1 MGPCRAARTND
12 TNDTSSRTR
21 LLWVCLLVI
30 TAVFGVT
37 PQASAQLQLT
47 DNSSDDASEAARGL
61 TIQGIEVVGNRRVS
75 RQDILAYLKEKPG
88 QTYTP
93 EGLAQ
98 DVRELWGAGF
108 FSEIEVD
115 LDRSPA
121 GVALR
126 FIVREL
132 PTIKAIEFEGNDEI
146 DDDDLTEAIEVK
158 VDSVQS
164 DAAIARSIQKIRD
177 KYAEKGYFLA
187 EAESSLKAEKNNEVT
202 LSFKVTEHEEVS
214 VRRITF
220 IGNESIS
227 ESELRGIMFT
237 GTSSILN
244 FGSGGPFRQDA
255 FERDIAVINAMYYDK
270 GYLSVQIH
278 TPRVMLTPDRSG
290 MEVSITIEEGP
301 RFKIRQL
308 RVFDRDEEGRERD
321 ALIDR
326 AELQRML
333 RAKSGD
339 FFNRAEL
346 LEDLG
351 AVRTLYRD
359 KGYANINAN
368 PQTKLLPETN
378 EVDVIVPIERGPLVS
393 FDRIEI
399 RGNTKTRDKVIR
411 REFEILEGELFS
423 ETLLERSRR
432 RATALGYFERVDIST
447 SPGSGP
453 NRVNVEVDVIE
464 KPTGTFQ
471 VGAGFSSIEQVI
483 ATAQIQQSNL
493 MGNGHD
499 VAVNIQWSGIRRL
512 ATLSFY
518 EPYFLDT
525 SVNFSL
531 SVYNQFRQ
539 YQDFQQGTLGGSL
552 AWGYPLIAPELTAS
566 VTYTLESNTINTGAS
581 TSVLGTAI
589 PQTDFRRLPLYNLY
603 NNGITSSIRPTLTY
617 DTRDNRILPM
627 SGIYLRASTEL
638 SLAEFGATTQFWQ
651 NRFTGR
657 FYYPLGH
664 NTVLKLNTEFGLIT
678 SPNAD
683 GVPVY
688 LRYFIGGILDL
699 RGFAYRDVGP
709 RIPLRA
715 SLDDNS
721 SPTRYGAR
729 LGGNMMFYDNLE
741 LEFPLFQEVGLR
753 GVIFTDAGNAW
764 NLEGKYCALAT
775 GTEFDVTRPCAPTF
789 LDALSSLRASYGVGV
804 RWQSPMGP
812 LRFEIGFPF
821 SPLPYEQS
829 SQPQFTI
836 GNFF

>member
-1 MGPCRAARTND
+1 MAGLAGIPEVAAQV
-12 TNDTSSRTR
+12 SSSN
-21 LLWVCLLVI
+21 
-30 TAVFGVT
+30 AAED
-37 PQASAQLQLT
+37 P
-47 DNSSDDASEAARGL
+47 SEAARGL
-61 TIQGIEVVGNRRVS
+61 TIQAIEVVGNRRVS
-75 RQDILAYLKEKPG
+75 KQDILAYLKEKPG
-88 QTYTP
+88 QMYTP
-93 EGLAQ
+93 EALAQ
-98 DVRELWGAGF
+98 DVRELWGSRF
-108 FSEIEVD
+108 FRDIEVD
-115 LDRSPA
+115 LDTSPT
-121 GVALR
+121 GVSLR

-132 PTIKAIEFEGNDEI
+132 PTIRAIEFEGNDEI
-146 DDDDLTEAIEVK
+146 DDEDLGEAIEVK

-164 DAAIARSIQKIRD
+164 DAAIARSIQTIRD

-187 EAESSLKAEKNNEVT
+187 EAESSVKSEKNNEVT
-202 LSFKVTEHEEVS
+202 LTFKVTEHEEVS
-214 VRRITF
+214 VRRVTF
-220 IGNESIS
+220 IGNENVS
-227 ESELRGIMFT
+227 EDELRSIMFT
-237 GTSSILN
+237 GASSIFN
-244 FGSGGPFRQDA
+244 FGSGGAFRQDA

-270 GYLSVQIH
+270 GYLTVQIH
-278 TPRVMLTPDRSG
+278 TPRVMLTPDRTG
-290 MEVSITIEEGP
+290 MEVSVTIDEGP

-308 RVFDRDEEGRERD
+308 RVFDRDEQGRERE
-321 ALIDR
+321 ALVDR
-326 AELQRML
+326 AEMQRML

-351 AVRTLYRD
+351 ALRTLYRD
-359 KGYANINAN
+359 SGYANVNAN
-368 PQTKLLPETN
+368 PQTKIIAETN

-411 REFEILEGELFS
+411 REFEILEGQTFS

-432 RATALGYFERVDIST
+432 RATALGYFERVDVST
-447 SPGSGP
+447 SAGSGP

-471 VGAGFSSIEQVI
+471 VGAGFSSIESVI

-499 VAVNIQWSGIRRL
+499 VGINIQWSGIRRL
-512 ATLSFY
+512 ATLSFF
-518 EPYFLDT
+518 EPYFLD
-525 SVNFSL
+525 SNFNFSISL
-531 SVYNQFRQ
+531 YNQFRQ
-539 YQDFQQGTLGGSL
+539 YQDFQQGTVGGSL
-552 AWGYPLIAPELTAS
+552 AWGYPLVQPELVAS
-566 VTYTLESNTINTGAS
+566 LTYTLEDNTIDTGS
-581 TSVLGTAI
+581 SNSVLGTAI
-589 PQTDFRRLPLYNLY
+589 PQTDFRQLPLYNLY
-603 NNGITSSIRPTLTY
+603 NNGLTSSLRPALTY

-638 SLAEFGATTQFWQ
+638 SLPEFGATTQFWQ

-657 FYYPLGH
+657 FYYPLGS
-664 NTVLKLNTEFGLIT
+664 NVVLKLNTEFGLIT

-699 RGFAYRDVGP
+699 RGFAFRDVGP

-715 SLDDNS
+715 TLDDNS

-789 LDALSSLRASYGVGV
+789 LEAISSLRASYGVGV

-821 SPLPYEQS
+821 SPLPYEES

>member
-1 MGPCRAARTND
+1 MKRV
-12 TNDTSSRTR
+12 TSAGNQT
-21 LLWVCLLVI
+21 WKGVCLLALFLSI
-30 TAVFGVT
+30 TLGHS
-37 PQASAQLQLT
+37 SAALAQGQG
-47 DNSSDDASEAARGL
+47 SDVVEDASEAARGQ
-61 TIQGIEVVGNRRVS
+61 TILEIDVVGNRRVS

-88 QTYTP
+88 QAFSP
-93 EGLAQ
+93 EALAQ
-98 DVRELWGAGF
+98 DVRELWGSRF

-115 LDRSPA
+115 LDRASN
-121 GVALR
+121 GVSLR

-132 PTIKAIEFEGNDEI
+132 PTVRAIEFEGNDEI
-146 DDDDLTEAIEVK
+146 DDDDLLEAIEVK

-164 DAAIARSIQKIRD
+164 EAAIARSIQTIRD

-187 EAESSLKAEKNNEVT
+187 EADYTLKSEKNNEVT
-202 LSFKVTEHEEVS
+202 LTFKVTEHEEVS
-214 VRRITF
+214 VRRVTF
-220 IGNESIS
+220 IGNENVTDD
-227 ESELRGIMFT
+227 ELRSIMFT
-237 GTSSILN
+237 GSSSILS

-270 GYLSVQIH
+270 GYLTVQIH
-278 TPRVMLTPDRSG
+278 TPRVMLTPDRTG
-290 MEVSITIEEGP
+290 MEVSVTIEEGP

-308 RVFDRDEEGRERD
+308 RLFDRDEQGREQEP
-321 ALIDR
+321 LVDR
-326 AELQRML
+326 AELQRMI
-333 RAKSGD
+333 RAKTGD
-339 FFNRAEL
+339 YFNRAEL

-359 KGYANINAN
+359 HGYANVNAN
-368 PQTKLLPETN
+368 PQTKIITETN
-378 EVDVIVPIERGPLVS
+378 EVDVIVPIERGPLVT
-393 FDRIEI
+393 FDRIEV

-411 REFEILEGELFS
+411 REFEILEGQTFS

-432 RATALGYFERVDIST
+432 RATALGYFERVDVST

-471 VGAGFSSIEQVI
+471 VGAGYSSIESVI

-499 VAVNIQWSGIRRL
+499 VGINVQWSGIRRL
-512 ATLSFY
+512 ATLSFF

-525 SVNFSL
+525 NINFSFSL
-531 SVYNQFRQ
+531 YNQFRQ
-539 YQDFQQGTLGGSL
+539 YQDFQQGTVGGSL
-552 AWGYPLIAPELTAS
+552 AWGYPLIQPELVAS
-566 VTYTLESNTINTGAS
+566 LTYTLEDNTINTGTS
-581 TSVLGTAI
+581 GSVLGTAI
-589 PQTDFRRLPLYNLY
+589 PRTDFRRLPLYNLY
-603 NNGITSSIRPTLTY
+603 NNGVTSSFRPALTF
-617 DTRDNRILPM
+617 DTRDNRILPT

-638 SLAEFGATTQFWQ
+638 SLSEFGATTQFWQ

-657 FYYPLGH
+657 FYYPLGK
-664 NTVLKLNTEFGLIT
+664 NVVLKLNTEFGLIT
-678 SPNAD
+678 SPSAD

-699 RGFAYRDVGP
+699 RGFRFRDVGP
-709 RIPLRA
+709 RIPLR
-715 SLDDNS
+715 STLDDNS
-721 SPTRYGAR
+721 LPTQYGAR

-775 GTEFDVTRPCAPTF
+775 GTEFDVTRPCAPSF
-789 LDALSSLRASYGVGV
+789 IQAISSLRASYGFGV

-812 LRFEIGFPF
+812 LRFEVGFPF
-821 SPLPYEQS
+821 SPLPYEES
-829 SQPQFTI
+829 SQAQFTI

>member
-1 MGPCRAARTND
+1 VKRV
-12 TNDTSSRTR
+12 TSVGAQA
-21 LLWVCLLVI
+21 WKGACLLALLLV
-30 TAVFGVT
+30 VT
-37 PQASAQLQLT
+37 LGPSSAAWAQVQGP
-47 DNSSDDASEAARGL
+47 DVVEDASEAARGQ
-61 TIQGIEVVGNRRVS
+61 TILEIDVVGNRRVS

-88 QTYTP
+88 QAFSP
-93 EGLAQ
+93 EALAQ
-98 DVRELWGAGF
+98 DVRELWGSRF
-108 FSEIEVD
+108 FNEIEVD
-115 LDRSPA
+115 LDRSSN
-121 GVALR
+121 GVSLR

-132 PTIKAIEFEGNDEI
+132 PTVRAIEFEGNDEI
-146 DDDDLTEAIEVK
+146 DDDDLLEAIEVK

-164 DAAIARSIQKIRD
+164 EAAIARSIQTIRD

-187 EAESSLKAEKNNEVT
+187 EADYTLKSEKNNEVT
-202 LSFKVTEHEEVS
+202 LTFKVTEHEEVT
-214 VRRITF
+214 VRRVTF
-220 IGNESIS
+220 IGNENVTDD
-227 ESELRGIMFT
+227 ELRSIMFT
-237 GTSSILN
+237 GSSSILS

-270 GYLSVQIH
+270 GYLTVQIH
-278 TPRVMLTPDRSG
+278 TPRVMLTPDRTG
-290 MEVSITIEEGP
+290 MEVSVTIDEGP

-308 RVFDRDEEGRERD
+308 RLFDRDEQGREQEP
-321 ALIDR
+321 LIDR
-326 AELQRML
+326 AELQRL
-333 RAKSGD
+333 IRATSGD
-339 FFNRAEL
+339 YFNRAEL

-359 KGYANINAN
+359 HGYANVNAN
-368 PQTKLLPETN
+368 PQTKIITETN
-378 EVDVIVPIERGPLVS
+378 EVDVIVPIERGPLVT

-411 REFEILEGELFS
+411 REFEILEGQTFS

-432 RATALGYFERVDIST
+432 RATALGYFERVDVST
-447 SPGSGP
+447 SAGSGP

-471 VGAGFSSIEQVI
+471 VGAGYSSIESVI

-499 VAVNIQWSGIRRL
+499 VGINVQWSGIRRL
-512 ATLSFY
+512 ATLSFF
-518 EPYFLDT
+518 EPYFLD
-525 SVNFSL
+525 SNFNFSFSL
-531 SVYNQFRQ
+531 YNQFRQ
-539 YQDFQQGTLGGSL
+539 YQDFQQGTVGGSL
-552 AWGYPLIAPELTAS
+552 AWGYPLIQPELVAS
-566 VTYTLESNTINTGAS
+566 LTYTLEDNTINTGTS
-581 TSVLGTAI
+581 SSVLGTAI

-603 NNGITSSIRPTLTY
+603 NNGVTSSFRPALTF
-617 DTRDNRILPM
+617 DTRDNRILPT

-638 SLAEFGATTQFWQ
+638 SLPEFGATTQFWQ

-657 FYYPLGH
+657 FYYPLGY
-664 NTVLKLNTEFGLIT
+664 NIVLKLNTEFGLIT
-678 SPNAD
+678 SPSAD

-699 RGFAYRDVGP
+699 RGFRFRDVGP
-709 RIPLRA
+709 RIPLR
-715 SLDDNS
+715 STLDDNS
-721 SPTRYGAR
+721 LPTQYGAR

-775 GTEFDVTRPCAPTF
+775 GTEFDVTRPCAPSF
-789 LDALSSLRASYGVGV
+789 IQAISSLRASYGFGV

-812 LRFEIGFPF
+812 LRFEVGFPF
-821 SPLPYEQS
+821 SPLPYEES
-829 SQPQFTI
+829 SQAQFTI

>member
-1 MGPCRAARTND
+1 MVRVIA
-12 TNDTSSRTR
+12 
-21 LLWVCLLVI
+21 LWVGMAGL
-30 TAVFGVT
+30 AGV
-37 PQASAQLQLT
+37 PEVAAQVT
-47 DNSSDDASEAARGL
+47 SPAAEDPSEAARGL
-61 TIQGIEVVGNRRVS
+61 TIQTIEVVGNRRVS
-75 RQDILAYLKEKPG
+75 KQDILAYLKEKPG
-88 QTYTP
+88 QMYTP
-93 EGLAQ
+93 EALAQ
-98 DVRELWGAGF
+98 DVRELWGSRF
-108 FSEIEVD
+108 FRDIEVD
-115 LDRSPA
+115 LDSSPT
-121 GVALR
+121 GVSLR

-132 PTIKAIEFEGNDEI
+132 PTIRAIEFEGNDEI
-146 DDDDLTEAIEVK
+146 DDEDLTEAIEVK

-164 DAAIARSIQKIRD
+164 DAAIARSIQTIRD

-187 EAESSLKAEKNNEVT
+187 EAESSVKSEKNNEVT
-202 LSFKVTEHEEVS
+202 LTFKVTEHEEVS
-214 VRRITF
+214 VRRVTF
-220 IGNESIS
+220 IGNENVS
-227 ESELRGIMFT
+227 EDELRSIMFT
-237 GTSSILN
+237 GASSIFN
-244 FGSGGPFRQDA
+244 FGSGGAFRQDA

-270 GYLSVQIH
+270 GYLTVQIH
-278 TPRVMLTPDRSG
+278 TPRVMLTPDRTG
-290 MEVSITIEEGP
+290 MEVSVTIDEGP

-308 RVFDRDEEGRERD
+308 RVFDRDEQGRERE
-321 ALIDR
+321 ALVDR
-326 AELQRML
+326 AEMQRML

-351 AVRTLYRD
+351 ALRTLYRD
-359 KGYANINAN
+359 SGYANVDAN
-368 PQTKLLPETN
+368 PQTKIIAETN

-411 REFEILEGELFS
+411 REFEILEGQTFS

-432 RATALGYFERVDIST
+432 RATALGYFERVDVST
-447 SPGSGP
+447 SAGSGP

-471 VGAGFSSIEQVI
+471 VGAGFSSIESVI

-499 VAVNIQWSGIRRL
+499 VGINVQWSGIRRL
-512 ATLSFY
+512 ATLSFF
-518 EPYFLDT
+518 EPYFLD
-525 SVNFSL
+525 SNFNFSISL
-531 SVYNQFRQ
+531 YNQFRQ
-539 YQDFQQGTLGGSL
+539 YQDFQQGTVGGSL
-552 AWGYPLIAPELTAS
+552 AWGYPLVQPELVAS
-566 VTYTLESNTINTGAS
+566 LTYTLEDNTIDTGS
-581 TSVLGTAI
+581 SNSVLGTAI
-589 PQTDFRRLPLYNLY
+589 PQTDFRQLPLYNLY
-603 NNGITSSIRPTLTY
+603 NNGLTSSLRPALTY

-638 SLAEFGATTQFWQ
+638 SLPEFGATTQFWQ

-657 FYYPLGH
+657 FYYPLGS
-664 NTVLKLNTEFGLIT
+664 NVVLKLNTEFGLIT

-699 RGFAYRDVGP
+699 RGFAFRDVGP

-715 SLDDNS
+715 TLDDNS

-789 LDALSSLRASYGVGV
+789 LEAISSLRASYGVGV

-821 SPLPYEQS
+821 SPLPYEES

>member
-1 MGPCRAARTND
+1 MAPWSLGC
-12 TNDTSSRTR
+12 S
-21 LLWVCLLVI
+21 LLAVLLLALWGAPTV
-30 TAVFGVT
+30 AF
-37 PQASAQLQLT
+37 AQLAKE
-47 DNSSDDASEAARGL
+47 SEDASEAARGL
-61 TIQGIEVVGNRRVS
+61 PIEAIEVVGNRRVS

-88 QTYTP
+88 QMYTP
-93 EGLAQ
+93 EALAQ

-108 FSEIEVD
+108 FSDIEVD
-115 LDRSPA
+115 LDRSLA
-121 GVALR
+121 SVSLR

-132 PTIKAIEFEGNDEI
+132 PTIKAVEFEGNDEI
-146 DDDDLTEAIEVK
+146 DDDDLAEAIEVK

-187 EAESSLKAEKNNEVT
+187 EAKSALKSEKNNEVT
-202 LSFKVTEHEEVS
+202 LTFTIVEHEEVS
-214 VRRITF
+214 VRRVTF
-220 IGNESIS
+220 IGNESVS
-227 ESELRGIMFT
+227 DAELRSIMFT
-237 GTSSILN
+237 GASSILN
-244 FGSGGPFRQDA
+244 FGSGGAFRQDA

-270 GYLSVQIH
+270 GFLTVQIH

-290 MEVSITIEEGP
+290 MEVSITIDEGP

-308 RVFDRDEEGRERD
+308 RLFDRDEDGRERE
-321 ALIDR
+321 ALVDR
-326 AELQRML
+326 AELQRLL

-339 FFNRAEL
+339 YFNRAEL

-351 AVRTLYRD
+351 LVRTLYRD
-359 KGYANINAN
+359 AGYANVDAT
-368 PQTKLLPETN
+368 PQTKLLPDTN
-378 EVDVIVPIERGPLVS
+378 EVDVIVPIERGPLVT

-411 REFEILEGELFS
+411 REFEILEGQLFS

-432 RATALGYFERVDIST
+432 RATALGYFERVDVST
-447 SPGSGP
+447 SAGSGP

-471 VGAGFSSIEQVI
+471 VGAGYSSIEQVI

-499 VAVNIQWSGIRRL
+499 VALNIQWSGIRRL
-512 ATLSFY
+512 ATFSFF

-525 SVNFSL
+525 NFNFSV

-539 YQDFQQGTLGGSL
+539 YQDFQQETIGGSL
-552 AWGYPLIAPELTAS
+552 AWGYPLIQPELTAS
-566 VTYTLESNTINTGAS
+566 LTYTLEDNAIDTSAS

-589 PQTDFRRLPLYNLY
+589 PRTDFRQLPLYNLY
-603 NNGITSSIRPTLTY
+603 NNGVTSSFRPALTY

-638 SLAEFGATTQFWQ
+638 SIDAFGASTQFWQ

-657 FYYPLGH
+657 FYYPLG
-664 NTVLKLNTEFGLIT
+664 NNVVLKLNTEFGLIT
-678 SPNAD
+678 SPSRD

-699 RGFAYRDVGP
+699 RGFRYRDVGP

-721 SPTRYGAR
+721 PPTFNGAR

-764 NLEGKYCALAT
+764 NLEGKYCELAT
-775 GTEFDVTRPCAPTF
+775 GTEHEVTRPCAPT
-789 LDALSSLRASYGVGV
+789 LLGALRNLRASYGVGV

-821 SPLPYEQS
+821 SPLPYEES